1 LNVGVEVVMKIVAKV
16 IEVIAW
22 FKENGD
28 IRPIKFRMAGAQSE
42 MVIVKIDQIIAV
54 EKEKF
59 AGNVM
64 YLFQCQSEIEGEL
77 KRFELKYEVDTCRWI
92 LFKI

>member
-1 LNVGVEVVMKIVAKV
+1 MKIVAKV

-28 IRPIKFRMAGAQSE
+28 IRPLKFRMSDEQSKIK
-42 MVIVKIDQIIAV
+42 VVKIDQIIAV
-54 EKEKF
+54 DKEKY
-59 AGNVM
+59 AGNIM
-64 YLFQCQSEIEGEL
+64 YLFKCQSKIDGEL
-77 KRFELKYEVDTCRWI
+77 KRFEIKYEVETCKWI

>member
-1 LNVGVEVVMKIVAKV
+1 MSDGQSLTKV
-16 IEVIAW
+16 I
-22 FKENGD
+22 
-28 IRPIKFRMAGAQSE
+28 
-42 MVIVKIDQIIAV
+42 KIDQIIAV
-54 EKEKF
+54 DKEKY

-77 KRFELKYEVDTCRWI
+77 KRFEIKYEVETCKWI

>member
-1 LNVGVEVVMKIVAKV
+1 MKIVAKV

-22 FKENGD
+22 FKENGE
-28 IRPIKFRMAGAQSE
+28 IRPLKFRMSDGQSLTK
-42 MVIVKIDQIIAV
+42 VIKIDQIIAV
-54 EKEKF
+54 DKEKY

-77 KRFELKYEVDTCRWI
+77 KRFEIKYEVETCKWI